1 MSERTENGG
10 WKFTG
15 YHMLAV
21 MLVFFGVI
29 VAVNLT
35 AATLA
40 SSTWTGLVVKNSYV
54 ASQKF
59 NDELDGAAAQ
69 RERGWQSTL
78 TYTSGTLTVSLVDA
92 SGLPLKPSTIE
103 ISLGRPAFEQQ
114 DRVLVLPYTGGE
126 IFSTEHV
133 LEPGLWAI
141 QVNAVVDGTPYRRDA
156 RVHVNSSG
164 IGKIE

>member
-1 MSERTENGG
+1 MSEKIENGA

-40 SSTWTGLVVKNSYV
+40 SRTWTGLVVKNSYV

-59 NDELDGAAAQ
+59 NDELDSAAAQ

-78 TYTSGTLTVSLVDA
+78 AYRSGALTVSLIDA
-92 SGLPLKPSTIE
+92 RGLPLKPSAVE
-103 ISLGRPAFEQQ
+103 IKIGRPAFEQQ
-114 DRVLVLPYTGGE
+114 DRVLVLPNTGGE
-126 IFSTEHV
+126 TFVAEHV

-141 QVNAVVDGTPYRRDA
+141 QINAVVDGTPYRRDA
-156 RVHVNSSG
+156 RFHVNSSG
-164 IGKIE
+164 VGKFE